1 MWKHPLPVSPSS
13 FKVIQKVSLDP
24 NNGHMANS
32 WLFQQLAIR
41 LCSVRSVAT
50 LCRLFFITFCIQNIN
65 VWMKWSQ
72 KGLLSLRSPFC
83 RGWTGEQNPPHIPSV
98 EFYRS
103 CMTLFFHASHA
114 FLYFSYP
121 CLWDIFPVCWFV
133 AYMQPPFFSYFPRHD
148 VCINF
153 RSCKIEKK

>member
-1 MWKHPLPVSPSS
+1 MQKHPLPVSSSS

-32 WLFQQLAIR
+32 WLFQQLVIR
-41 LCSVRSVAT
+41 LCSERSVAT

-83 RGWTGEQNPPHIPSV
+83 RGWTGEQNPPHPVGRVLSVLHDIIFPRLARVLVFFVPLSVRYFPSLLV
-98 EFYRS
+98 RCLYAAP
-103 CMTLFFHASHA
+103 LFFILS
-114 FLYFSYP
+114 
-121 CLWDIFPVCWFV
+121 
-133 AYMQPPFFSYFPRHD
+133 
-148 VCINF
+148 
-153 RSCKIEKK
+153 